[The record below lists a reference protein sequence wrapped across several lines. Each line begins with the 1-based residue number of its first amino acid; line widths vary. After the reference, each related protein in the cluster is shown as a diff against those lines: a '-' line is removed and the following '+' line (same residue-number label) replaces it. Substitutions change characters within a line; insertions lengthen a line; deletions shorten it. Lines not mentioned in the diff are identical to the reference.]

1 MSSETSERDL
11 LKVHQVSKSFP
22 GVRALQGVSLAIRPG
37 EAHAL
42 LGENGAGKST
52 LIKGLGG
59 AHLFDSG
66 TVSVL
71 GKECL
76 LHSPR
81 SSSQSGIAIIYQEFN
96 LIPGLSAADNI
107 FLGQEK
113 KGGLR
118 LNRKV
123 ERSRALALFKRLDVT
138 IDPDCLCRDLSIAE
152 QQIVEIAKALS
163 MEAKVLIM
171 DEPSATL
178 TNREVDKL
186 FSVVRDL
193 KREGIGILYV
203 SHRLEEVFE
212 ICERATVLRDGEKVA
227 ECTVSEVDRAQLIE
241 WMVGRELKDEF
252 PRRDVELGE
261 TRLSVE
267 GLSRLPAVNDI
278 SFAIRRG
285 EILGLTGLVGAGR
298 TELARAIFGADR
310 KTTGTV
316 RLDGRVLTIER
327 PSDAIREK
335 IGLLTEDRKT
345 QGLILNHPIRENFGL
360 PNLDWLSRRGFV
372 RQKEENE
379 AFNQYFNSLAIKASD
394 AMQPAAGLSG
404 GNQQKVVLAKW
415 LARNCEV
422 LIFDEPT
429 RGVDVGA
436 KYEIYLLMNELCAQG
451 KSVLLISSEL
461 PEVLGMSDRILV
473 MRKGEIAGC
482 IEDVGQAKQEGIME
496 MAMH

>member
-1 MSSETSERDL
+1 
-11 LKVHQVSKSFP
+11 
-22 GVRALQGVSLAIRPG
+22 
-37 EAHAL
+37 
-42 LGENGAGKST
+42 
-52 LIKGLGG
+52 
-59 AHLFDSG
+59 
-66 TVSVL
+66 
-71 GKECL
+71 
-76 LHSPR
+76 
-81 SSSQSGIAIIYQEFN
+81 
-96 LIPGLSAADNI
+96 
-107 FLGQEK
+107 
-113 KGGLR
+113 
-118 LNRKV
+118 
-123 ERSRALALFKRLDVT
+123 
-138 IDPDCLCRDLSIAE
+138 
-152 QQIVEIAKALS
+152 
-163 MEAKVLIM
+163 
-171 DEPSATL
+171 
-178 TNREVDKL
+178 
-186 FSVVRDL
+186 
-193 KREGIGILYV
+193 
-203 SHRLEEVFE
+203 
-212 ICERATVLRDGEKVA
+212 
-227 ECTVSEVDRAQLIE
+227 
-241 WMVGRELKDEF
+241 MVGRELKDEF

-482 IEDVGQAKQEGIME
+482 IEDVGRPSRIME